1 MSDVRDRVD
10 CSATGDTSML
20 FSTENGIHKEPQPP
34 TESHNT
40 TLHIKISRGSHASS
54 LRPLSNK
61 LQTEETCQ
69 FAKKKKNLPRLS
81 LCHKQRLEPI
91 LKKSLVKLLCARDSF
106 KQAHFSTEGHREWVC
121 LHPHTIRPS
130 PQAHFPKNRPKIAAS
145 NCA

>member
-40 TLHIKISRGSHASS
+40 TLHIEISRGSHASS

-69 FAKKKKNLPRLS
+69 FAKKTS
-81 LCHKQRLEPI
+81 LASVCATNSDWNP
-91 LKKSLVKLLCARDSF
+91 SLR
-106 KQAHFSTEGHREWVC
+106 R
-121 LHPHTIRPS
+121 
-130 PQAHFPKNRPKIAAS
+130 AS
-145 NCA
+145 